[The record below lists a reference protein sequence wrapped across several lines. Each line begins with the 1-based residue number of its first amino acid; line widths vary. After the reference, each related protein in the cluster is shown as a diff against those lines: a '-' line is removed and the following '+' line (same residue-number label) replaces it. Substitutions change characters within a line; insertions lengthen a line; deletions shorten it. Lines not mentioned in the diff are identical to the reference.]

1 MPGRWR
7 NPRTGRLSLIVL
19 ITGRLAHD
27 VGKARPSSTN
37 EPTLEATPISRIE
50 KLYDSSILTFLP
62 TTLVIA
68 TLLDPLTEKLG
79 FWLGSGAAIAISVA
93 PTVIVTVPVI
103 PYIKRRRAMDAEQGI
118 FECSRREP
126 GSALKG
132 RWAPGYAKAEPS
144 QLLVQA
150 KTGMTGRPAGRVE
163 VYSAP
168 TPLGGR
174 TKAPWAVFP
183 KGKILVL
190 NTDKGVIELAAT
202 PTSLVLLKERCQGG
216 QP

>member
-1 MPGRWR
+1 M
-7 NPRTGRLSLIVL
+7 
-19 ITGRLAHD
+19 
-27 VGKARPSSTN
+27 N
-37 EPTLEATPISRIE
+37 EPTLEPTPRSRIE

-62 TTLVIA
+62 STLVVA
-68 TLLDPLTEKLG
+68 TLLNPLTEKLG
-79 FWLGSGAAIAISVA
+79 FSLGMGAAIAIIVVL
-93 PTVIVTVPVI
+93 TMIVTVPII

-118 FECSRREP
+118 FECSHREP

-132 RWAPGYAKAEPS
+132 RWAPGYAKAEPGK
-144 QLLVQA
+144 LLFQA
-150 KTGMTGRPAGRVE
+150 KTGMTGPPAGRVE

-168 TPLGGR
+168 TPLSEL